1 MLSSSKST
9 PAPIL
14 SKSEGMPAPPIILDI
29 PLVIEEEDE
38 DIIVEEDDE
47 KDLDELELIM
57 LDPDDIKEPISPPID
72 IICPPPMLMPSIIFF
87 IISSI
92 SPPIDIICPGPPL
105 EDVVVEDE
113 DILEEEKVLELENEP
128 SSLLVEV
135 AIICEADEESCL
147 TEVLPSSVV

>member
-1 MLSSSKST
+1 
-9 PAPIL
+9 
-14 SKSEGMPAPPIILDI
+14 MPAPPIILDI

-57 LDPDDIKEPISPPID
+57 LDPDDIKEP
-72 IICPPPMLMPSIIFF
+72 
-87 IISSI
+87 I

>member
-1 MLSSSKST
+1 
-9 PAPIL
+9 
-14 SKSEGMPAPPIILDI
+14 MPAPPIILDI
-29 PLVIEEEDE
+29 PLVIEEDDE

-47 KDLDELELIM
+47 KDFEELELIM
-57 LDPDDIKEPISPPID
+57 LDPEDINEPRSPPID
-72 IICPPPMLMPSIIFF
+72 IICPPLPPPMLIPSIIFF